1 MKIRKAVL
9 PVAGIGTR
17 FLPATK
23 VVPKELLPIVDKPVI
38 QYLVEEAVAS
48 GIEEIIFVIS
58 KGKEAIL
65 EHFSAHPPL
74 EEFLRIKGK
83 KEILKKVEPIHRL
96 AKFRH
101 VYQEKPLG
109 DGDALLKAEKL
120 IGGEPFLV
128 LFGDDIV
135 KSKVPAAK
143 QLIQQFKGSS
153 VIGVEPIPRKLTD
166 QYGIVMPGESHGRLH
181 EVHGLVEKPK
191 PEKSPSTLGIIG
203 KYVCTPEIFDAIRR
217 ARPSHEGELRLIDGF
232 TELLKT
238 QHLFAYE
245 IEGQRFDTGRPAGLI
260 AAAQA
265 YLDMSTGRI

>member
-1 MKIRKAVL
+1 MKIRKAIL

-58 KGKEAIL
+58 RGKEAIL

-74 EEFLRIKGK
+74 EQFLRIKGK

-96 AKFRH
+96 AKFKH

-120 IGGEPFLV
+120 VGDEPFLV

-143 QLIQQFKGSS
+143 QLIQQFKGTC
-153 VIGVEPIPRKLTD
+153 VIGVEPIPRKLTG
-166 QYGIVMPGESHGRLH
+166 QYGIVMPGDSHGRTH
-181 EVHGLVEKPK
+181 EVKGLIEKPH
-191 PEKSPSTLGIIG
+191 PEKAPSTLGIVG
-203 KYVCTPEIFDAIRR
+203 KYVCTPDIFDALRR
-217 ARPSHEGELRLIDGF
+217 AKPGHDGEIRLIDGF
-232 TELLKT
+232 TELLRHQT
-238 QHLFAYE
+238 LLAYE
-245 IEGQRFDTGRPAGLI
+245 IEGQRFDTGKPEGLI

-265 YLDMSTGRI
+265 YLPVSTVRI